1 MPRLECPLSREAV
14 VREYSPGEVLC
25 RQGAAANRLFVL
37 RSGSVRC
44 TIVPDKA
51 LVEADDARLARGHVI
66 ANFHERGVLLGLD
79 SALAG
84 YCQTT
89 LIAVDTTVAAE
100 VPVDARGVMS
110 MISETPEVGV
120 SLARLLARRMMA
132 ANRSLGSAQRQA
144 SRYMRDFQG
153 MCSDFYNVVQRLGE
167 ISKGDD
173 ELVQAFNAAKRSWTY
188 GIGESGGAEIARNT
202 RTLLAKVIEDRRI
215 TSKQRKLNPGDYLC
229 RKGDAGGTVYLLI
242 SGRLSVRVGNEQFG
256 VVRPGETVGEM
267 GVLLREEEP
276 KRMADI
282 IADEASLCGV
292 IPNDQFVGIIS
303 TQPRLLINLCKTMTL
318 RVKSFEQL
326 ASESDDA
333 LRVVAA
339 RFDSDRGSF
348 EQDVGELR
356 RRLTLHLKDT
366 DLPLQEEIDTL
377 SRLSERW
384 SERMGDLKEK
394 LGVTRS
400 G

>member
-1 MPRLECPLSREAV
+1 
-14 VREYSPGEVLC
+14 
-25 RQGAAANRLFVL
+25 
-37 RSGSVRC
+37 
-44 TIVPDKA
+44 
-51 LVEADDARLARGHVI
+51 
-66 ANFHERGVLLGLD
+66 
-79 SALAG
+79 
-84 YCQTT
+84 
-89 LIAVDTTVAAE
+89 
-100 VPVDARGVMS
+100 
-110 MISETPEVGV
+110 
-120 SLARLLARRMMA
+120 
-132 ANRSLGSAQRQA
+132 
-144 SRYMRDFQG
+144 
-153 MCSDFYNVVQRLGE
+153 
-167 ISKGDD
+167 
-173 ELVQAFNAAKRSWTY
+173 
-188 GIGESGGAEIARNT
+188 
-202 RTLLAKVIEDRRI
+202 
-215 TSKQRKLNPGDYLC
+215 
-229 RKGDAGGTVYLLI
+229 
-242 SGRLSVRVGNEQFG
+242 
-256 VVRPGETVGEM
+256 M

-366 DLPLQEEIDTL
+366 DLPLQEEIDAL